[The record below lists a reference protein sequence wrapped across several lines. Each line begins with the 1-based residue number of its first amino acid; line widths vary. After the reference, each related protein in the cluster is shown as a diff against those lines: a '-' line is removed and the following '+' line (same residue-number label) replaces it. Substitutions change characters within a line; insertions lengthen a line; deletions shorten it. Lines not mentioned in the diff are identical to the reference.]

1 MTTITA
7 IKSFI
12 VQAPTKYAIVFVP
25 DKHFQPT
32 YLFVGTVEA
41 LCGALNCALHKG

>member
-1 MTTITA
+1 MTTIMA

-12 VQAPTKYAIVFVP
+12 VRAPTKNAIVFVP

-32 YLFVGTVEA
+32 YLFVGMVEA
-41 LCGALNCALHKG
+41 LSGALNCALLKG